1 MSNAGT
7 VLVVDDDDVLRTVT
21 SEVLQRDGWQV
32 REAGDGSTAREEM
45 QARGYDLVV
54 LDQRLPDADGVDLLE
69 EFRDGGYR
77 GAAILMT
84 GYPTV
89 GKAISALG
97 SAATG
102 YLCKPVDP
110 AALLETCRRVRE
122 GDQSGAEWEYLWGT
136 LRKRYGFASVL
147 SNDPQTRAAYSSAA
161 RVADSRATLLIE
173 GETGTGKE
181 YLARAVHYMS
191 DRRDSPFVAVN
202 CGAIPEALLESELF
216 GHEKGAFTS
225 ATSAKKGL
233 CEMGDKGTLF
243 LDEIGELS
251 LAAQVKLLRFLQDRC
266 LTRLGGVQ
274 PVEVDVRV
282 IAATNRN
289 LLGAVR
295 EGRFREDLFYRVAVV
310 PLRLP
315 PLRERPAD
323 VGLFA
328 RYFLTQARAARKTG
342 PKELSAEAE
351 TLLQEHSWPG
361 NLREL
366 HNVMQRAVLLG
377 KRKRV
382 EVGDIHLIAPE
393 PARGPEV
400 ELVGMQE
407 MQRRHARRV
416 YERMGH
422 DREATAAI
430 LQVGME
436 RLDGWLATA

>member
-1 MSNAGT
+1 
-7 VLVVDDDDVLRTVT
+7 VDDDDALRAVT
-21 SEVLQRDGWQV
+21 SEVLARDGWAV
-32 REAGDGSTAREEM
+32 SEASDGES
-45 QARGYDLVV
+45 ARGLIGARAFDLVV

-69 EFRDGGYR
+69 EFRRGGYH

-89 GKAISALG
+89 GKAIAALG

-102 YLCKPVDP
+102 YLCKPVNP
-110 AALLETCRRVRE
+110 AALLEACRRVRE
-122 GDQSGAEWEYLWGT
+122 GDHGSDEWEYLWGA
-136 LRKRYGFASVL
+136 LRKRYAFHSVL
-147 SNDPQTRAAYSSAA
+147 SADPGTRGAYISAA

-191 DRRDSPFVAVN
+191 DRRDAAFVAVN

-225 ATSAKKGL
+225 ATSAKRGL
-233 CEMGDKGTLF
+233 CEMADGGTLF

-251 LAAQVKLLRFLQDRC
+251 LAAQVKLLRFLQDRS

-274 PVEVDVRV
+274 PVQVDVRV
-282 IAATNRN
+282 IAATNRD
-289 LLGAVR
+289 LLTAVR

-323 VGLFA
+323 VPLFA
-328 RYFLTQARAARKTG
+328 RHFLAQARAARKGG
-342 PKELSAEAE
+342 PRDLSAEAE
-351 TLLQEHSWPG
+351 AILCGHPWPG

-366 HNVMQRAVLLG
+366 HNTMQRAVLLG
-377 KRKRV
+377 KGKQV
-382 EVGDIHLIAPE
+382 EAADIQLIERHPLAAE
-393 PARGPEV
+393 GGS
-400 ELVGMQE
+400 ELLSMWEAEQ
-407 MQRRHARRV
+407 RHARRV
-416 YERMGH
+416 LERVGH
-422 DREATAAI
+422 DLEAASAI
-430 LQVGME
+430 LGVGVE
-436 RLDGWLATA
+436 RLLAYHTAPG